1 MDLVPAQAQPSMQ
14 QHPLRSADW
23 DSIRAYLTLAPACR
37 GLERPPTLEP
47 EGPLATIKF
56 NPHLFKTETLRPRE
70 GKQFV

>member
-23 DSIRAYLTLAPACR
+23 DSIRAYLTLAAACQ

-47 EGPLATIKF
+47 EGPLAIIKF
-56 NPHLFKTETLRPRE
+56 KFIIKFIIPTFSRWRH
-70 GKQFV
+70 